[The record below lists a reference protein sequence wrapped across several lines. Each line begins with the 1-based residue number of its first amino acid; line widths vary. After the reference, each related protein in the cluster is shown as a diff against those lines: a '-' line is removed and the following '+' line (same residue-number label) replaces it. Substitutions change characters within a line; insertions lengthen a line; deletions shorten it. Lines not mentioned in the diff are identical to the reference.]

1 MGENAILFDGSRCVA
16 CQACAI
22 ACKERRWLP
31 LAAEPGNEPVADA
44 YERPA
49 DMDGSTPLAIALTE
63 REVSGR
69 GLVWEAARR
78 GCVRCA
84 EPPCG
89 QVCPTGAL
97 EIVEGAGLLGPAADR
112 CVSCGLCAMVCPVGA
127 PHGSGERGPVRL
139 CDGCANLVANGE
151 MPACVAACPVDALT
165 FGPREE
171 VLERAQERAAVLR
184 ERGWDRASVLGAS
197 EQGGHGVVQVLKY
210 GAEGHLNEAFATAGE
225 IPWIAAARMAGPVS
239 LAVLAAGAAGATV
252 VLARE
257 ANRLRRERSEAVR
270 TPLAMAAEGAS
281 WWPVAEEGAGISPAP
296 TVEGTAADGTDGP
309 SAGSALDVALR
320 KREALRARATAASP
334 AAAAAAAAAA
344 AGEEPHLIPVAF
356 EGRPAGTEGGAAWS
370 APMED
375 DGLAGG
381 AGASGGA
388 GESSVADTDAA
399 GGLSLVDERGATGE
413 IPVVDELG
421 DTGEIPVIAL
431 TDDGAAIPA
440 GSLTV
445 EGGVGDESATGEIP
459 VVDGKSA
466 TGELYNVDDF
476 RRLLAADLVAHHLA
490 KKAAGVEE
498 GDAGEDAVEEAG
510 LDGEGAVG
518 EADPGGEGPVGG
530 ASPDGEL
537 PTS

>member
-49 DMDGSTPLAIALTE
+49 DLDGSTPLAIALTE

-127 PHGSGERGPVRL
+127 PHGSGEHGPVRL

-210 GAEGHLNEAFATAGE
+210 GAEGHLNEAFATAEE

-252 VLARE
+252 ALARE
-257 ANRLRRERSEAVR
+257 ANRLRRERSGCRGGLLVAGGR
-270 TPLAMAAEGAS
+270 GGGRHFPGAHGRGHCRRRDGWPLGGERPGCCPAQARGSAGPGHGRLAGSCGRRCGSRSGRGAASYPRCLRGSSGWHRGRCRLER
-281 WWPVAEEGAGISPAP
+281 
-296 TVEGTAADGTDGP
+296 ADGRRWSCRRRRCIRRCG
-309 SAGSALDVALR
+309 
-320 KREALRARATAASP
+320 REP
-334 AAAAAAAAAA
+334 
-344 AGEEPHLIPVAF
+344 
-356 EGRPAGTEGGAAWS
+356 GR
-370 APMED
+370 
-375 DGLAGG
+375 
-381 AGASGGA
+381 
-388 GESSVADTDAA
+388 
-399 GGLSLVDERGATGE
+399 
-413 IPVVDELG
+413 
-421 DTGEIPVIAL
+421 
-431 TDDGAAIPA
+431 
-440 GSLTV
+440 
-445 EGGVGDESATGEIP
+445 
-459 VVDGKSA
+459 
-466 TGELYNVDDF
+466 
-476 RRLLAADLVAHHLA
+476 
-490 KKAAGVEE
+490 
-498 GDAGEDAVEEAG
+498 
-510 LDGEGAVG
+510 
-518 EADPGGEGPVGG
+518 
-530 ASPDGEL
+530 
-537 PTS
+537 

>member
-22 ACKERRWLP
+22 ACKERSWLP

-49 DMDGSTPLAIALTE
+49 DLDGSTLLAIALTE

-165 FGPREE
+165 FGQREE

-197 EQGGHGVVQVLKY
+197 EQGGHGIVQVLKY

-252 VLARE
+252 ALARE

-320 KREALRARATAASP
+320 KREALRPPLRQPQQGRSRILSPLPSRVVRLAPRAMPPGARRWKTTVLPEAPVHPAVRARARSLTRTPPAGYLWLTSAAPPARSLWLTSWGTRGRFPLSP
-334 AAAAAAAAAA
+334 LPMA
-344 AGEEPHLIPVAF
+344 
-356 EGRPAGTEGGAAWS
+356 GRP
-370 APMED
+370 
-375 DGLAGG
+375 
-381 AGASGGA
+381 
-388 GESSVADTDAA
+388 
-399 GGLSLVDERGATGE
+399 SL
-413 IPVVDELG
+413 
-421 DTGEIPVIAL
+421 
-431 TDDGAAIPA
+431 
-440 GSLTV
+440 
-445 EGGVGDESATGEIP
+445 
-459 VVDGKSA
+459 
-466 TGELYNVDDF
+466 
-476 RRLLAADLVAHHLA
+476 
-490 KKAAGVEE
+490 
-498 GDAGEDAVEEAG
+498 
-510 LDGEGAVG
+510 
-518 EADPGGEGPVGG
+518 PGR
-530 ASPDGEL
+530 
-537 PTS
+537 

>member
-31 LAAEPGNEPVADA
+31 LAAEAGNEPVADA

-49 DMDGSTPLAIALTE
+49 DLDGSTPLAIALTE
-63 REVSGR
+63 REVPGR
-69 GLVWEAARR
+69 GLVWETARR

-97 EIVEGAGLLGPAADR
+97 EIVEGAGLLGPVADR

-127 PHGSGERGPVRL
+127 PHGSGEHGPVRL
-139 CDGCANLVANGE
+139 CDECANLVANGE

-184 ERGWDRASVLGAS
+184 ERGWDRANVLGAV

-210 GAEGHLNEAFATAGE
+210 GTEGHLNEAFAIAE
-225 IPWIAAARMAGPVS
+225 EVPWIAAARMAGPVS

-252 VLARE
+252 ALARE

-270 TPLAMAAEGAS
+270 TPLAMATEGAS
-281 WWPVAEEGAGISPAP
+281 WWPVAEEGAGASPAP
-296 TVEGTAADGTDGP
+296 VAEGVAVEGTDGAST
-309 SAGSALDVALR
+309 GSALDAALR

-356 EGRPAGTEGGAAWS
+356 ESCPAGTESGSAWGV
-370 APMED
+370 PTGD
-375 DGLAGG
+375 DGLAEGVS
-381 AGASGGA
+381 ASDGL
-388 GESSVADTDAA
+388 GESPVADADAA
-399 GGLSLVDERGATGE
+399 GELPPIDGLSPTDEIPVVDECSTTGE
-413 IPVVDELG
+413 IPVIDELG
-421 DTGEIPVIAL
+421 DTGEIPVITLA
-431 TDDGAAIPA
+431 DDGAATAA
-440 GSLTV
+440 GSSTV
-445 EGGVGDESATGEIP
+445 EGVPSDGSATGEIP
-459 VVDGKSA
+459 VVDGKSD
-466 TGELYNVDDF
+466 TGELYNVEDF

-490 KKAAGVEE
+490 RKAASPAEE
-498 GDAGEDAVEEAG
+498 GDGDEDDAPNTE
-510 LDGEGAVG
+510 
-518 EADPGGEGPVGG
+518 
-530 ASPDGEL
+530 
-537 PTS
+537 